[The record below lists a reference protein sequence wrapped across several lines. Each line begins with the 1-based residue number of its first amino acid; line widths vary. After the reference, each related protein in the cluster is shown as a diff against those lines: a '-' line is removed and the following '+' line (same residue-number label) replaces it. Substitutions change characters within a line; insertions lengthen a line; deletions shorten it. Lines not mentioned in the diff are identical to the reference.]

1 MPYSNLALD
10 ADRENGPAA
19 RSFAADAHDR
29 IMVRIKR
36 SYRIQVCG
44 TKMCPNGEFPSDHT
58 QIGSVA
64 TRAPQEKPV
73 SLFIL
78 PPRAQA
84 SRRCETQATLSGKPP
99 SYASVSVP

>member
-1 MPYSNLALD
+1 MALD
-10 ADRENGPAA
+10 ADLENGPPPGTSPPMRMTASWSGSE
-19 RSFAADAHDR
+19 RT
-29 IMVRIKR
+29 
-36 SYRIQVCG
+36 YRIQVRG
-44 TKMCPNGEFPSDHT
+44 VKMRRNGEFPSDHT

-84 SRRCETQATLSGKPP
+84 SKPAP
-99 SYASVSVP
+99 AKAGGAAKHKQR